1 MWDRTWFGIL
11 APTVPNKAQAAKQER
26 FSAQLKEVPAERRRA
41 LGPTEKN
48 RFFDLH
54 HLGH

>member
-41 LGPTEKN
+41 LGPTEKI
-48 RFFDLH
+48 DSLICII
-54 HLGH
+54 